1 MEKSFLSA
9 LTWEE
14 FKQALVKD
22 PVILIPLGSLEVHGP
37 QSPMGDYRITEKLA
51 REVAQATNSITLPAI
66 PFGYSEFFKDFPG
79 TISLQPETLSRL
91 FIDICSC
98 LIDYGAKHL
107 LFVNGHAQNVSIIEH
122 VARKIKREKGL
133 ITACV
138 TPFSFF
144 TPGFIEKVYGEKADS
159 LGHGSDPMNSLN
171 LYLFPDEVNLKLT
184 NNSKKLKLDDLEI
197 LSISEARYKGVI
209 VNLFLDFKDITP
221 NGVMGDPSLGSVEKG
236 ELLFKRILELT
247 TSFVRRFKGINTYE
261 ISKTGR
267 YE

>member
-1 MEKSFLSA
+1 MEKSFLPA
-9 LTWEE
+9 LTFQE

-37 QSPMGDYRITEKLA
+37 QSPMGDYRITEKLT
-51 REVAQATNSITLPAI
+51 RKVAQITKSIALPAI
-66 PFGYSEFFKDFPG
+66 PFGYCEFFKDFPG
-79 TISLQPETLSRL
+79 TISLRPETLSCL
-91 FIDICSC
+91 LIDICSC

-122 VARKIKREKGL
+122 TARIIKREKGL

-144 TPGFIEKVYGEKADS
+144 TSEFIKKIYGKKANS
-159 LGHGSDPMNSLN
+159 LGHGSEPMNSLN
-171 LYLFPDEVNLKLT
+171 LYLFPNEINLKLT
-184 NNSKKLKLDDLEI
+184 KNSKQLKLDDLEI
-197 LSISEARYKGVI
+197 ISISEARYKGVI

-221 NGVMGDPSLGSVEKG
+221 NGVIGDPSLGSAETGK
-236 ELLFKRILELT
+236 LLFKRILELT
-247 TSFVRRFKGINTYE
+247 ASFVRRFNAINTYE
-261 ISKTGR
+261 ISKNGK

>member
-9 LTWEE
+9 LTFQE
-14 FKQALVKD
+14 FKEALVKD

-37 QSPMGDYRITEKLA
+37 QSPMGDYRITEKLT
-51 REVAQATNSITLPAI
+51 RKVAQITKSIALPAI

-79 TISLQPETLSRL
+79 TISLRPETLSYL
-91 FIDICSC
+91 LIDICSC

-107 LFVNGHAQNVSIIEH
+107 LFVNGHAQNVAIIEH

-133 ITACV
+133 ITACI

-144 TPGFIEKVYGEKADS
+144 TSEFIEKIYREKADS
-159 LGHGSDPMNSLN
+159 LGHGGDPMNSLN
-171 LYLFPDEVNLKLT
+171 LYIFPDEVNLKLT
-184 NNSKKLKLDDLEI
+184 NNSKKLKMDDLEI
-197 LSISEARYKGVI
+197 LSVSETRYKGVI

-221 NGVMGDPSLGSVEKG
+221 NGVMGDPSLGSAEKG
-236 ELLFKRILELT
+236 KLLFKRILELT
-247 TSFVRRFKGINTYE
+247 ISFVRRFKAINTFE
-261 ISKTGR
+261 ISKTGK